1 MTSLA
6 IQTKPRR
13 TPYQGQIEPLARGHD
28 CRQIEAFMRCEHGT
42 LDRLSPAK
50 FRAEVN
56 LAIQCIM
63 ADPDGAERL
72 AQSYG
77 F

>member
-1 MTSLA
+1 M
-6 IQTKPRR
+6 KPSPAQRR
-13 TPYQGQIEPLARGHD
+13 APYHSIIEPLARGHD
-28 CRQIEAFMRCEHGT
+28 PRQIEAFMRCEHGT
-42 LDRLSPAK
+42 LDRLTPAK

-72 AQSYG
+72 AKSYG